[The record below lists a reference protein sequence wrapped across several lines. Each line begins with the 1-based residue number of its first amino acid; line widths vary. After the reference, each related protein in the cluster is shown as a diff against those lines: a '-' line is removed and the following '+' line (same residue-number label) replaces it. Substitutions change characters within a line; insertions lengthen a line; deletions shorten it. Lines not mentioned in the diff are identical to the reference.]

1 MQTTKIR
8 NAFDNNMSTKL
19 KFSKA
24 QISKIIRSGGSFSSW
39 LANQKKALTNVVLPL
54 ARDSL
59 LGLVNNLNSSAINNF
74 DRKISGK

>member
-24 QISKIIRSGGSFSSW
+24 QISKIIRSGGSFGSW
-39 LANQKKALTNVVLPL
+39 LANQKKTLTNVVLPL